1 MLYISLNPNIEIL
14 NSKKVSNFLFHT
26 SNFFSAFL
34 VCLVFLISNF
44 LFTPLAHAATD
55 PISATVSATA
65 RIPSASPSTSD
76 TNAPPAV
83 ILISPHDGSTTNQSR
98 PELVWKTTFDSNS
111 NYVTYAVYLNNVATY
126 LGISNTG
133 NSQQNNYISH
143 IGDGNIYL
151 TPTIDLPAGTYD
163 WYVRATD
170 GSNNSSFSTT
180 WRFTIDQTP
189 PILTVI
195 NIDDVYLSPIIS
207 EDTSFDLP
215 GPQEVKIIF
224 ATESYATVS
233 VSITLAD
240 GTITSISLPTT
251 SSGLATLLTSLP
263 LGRHQVVATSFD
275 AAGLTTTL
283 PTFYLNLTTTTIPG
297 ISESP
302 ILPTLKNIV
311 NLPAKLIVLP
321 ATISQINDDQVFAFG
336 YYLLLAASL
345 STLIIIIWSRRYN
358 ITIIDS
364 STNKP
369 YRSLIVYHS
378 RPTHSAKLG
387 DYASRI
393 FVTSRTPI
401 LYELGSTGRAYI
413 RRLARYSSLTVRT
426 PDGLTHVLSIS
437 RSQNKYAITL

>member
-1 MLYISLNPNIEIL
+1 MPKLFIVLILTTLN
-14 NSKKVSNFLFHT
+14 
-26 SNFFSAFL
+26 
-34 VCLVFLISNF
+34 FLISVISV
-44 LFTPLAHAATD
+44 HAATD

-65 RIPSASPSTSD
+65 RVPSSSPTTDDTS
-76 TNAPPAV
+76 APPAV
-83 ILISPHDGSTTNQSR
+83 ILISPHDGATTNQSR

-111 NYVTYAVYLNNVATY
+111 NNVSYIVYLNGVATY
-126 LGISNTG
+126 LGVSNTG

-143 IGDGNIYL
+143 IGDSNIYL

-163 WYVRATD
+163 WYVRAID
-170 GSNNSSFSTT
+170 GSDNSSFSTT

-189 PILTVI
+189 PQLTVV
-195 NIDDVYLSPIIS
+195 NIDDVYLSPSIT
-207 EDTSFDLP
+207 EGTSFDLP

-233 VSITLAD
+233 VTITLSD
-240 GTITSISLPTT
+240 GTTSSVSLPTS

-263 LGRHQVVATSFD
+263 LGRHEIVVTSFD

-283 PTFYLNLTTTTIPG
+283 PTFFLNLTTANIPG

-302 ILPTLKNIV
+302 TLPILKNIV

-321 ATISQINDDQVFAFG
+321 ATISQIKDTQVFAYG
-336 YYLLLAASL
+336 YYILLALAL
-345 STLIIIIWSRRYN
+345 AILLIIIWNRRYN
-358 ITIIDS
+358 ITILDT

-387 DYASRI
+387 DLAKRV
-393 FVTSRTPI
+393 FVTARSPI
-401 LYELGSTGRAYI
+401 LYELGGSGRAYI
-413 RRLARYSSLTVRT
+413 RHLSHYSSLTVRT
-426 PDGLTHVLSIS
+426 PAGTTHILSIS
-437 RSQNKYAITL
+437 RAQNKYSITL